1 MMFNNFK
8 FHYSFRGNTD
18 KPLIL
23 FLHGFMGDSH
33 EFNEVLSLLSDQ
45 FCCLAVDLPGHGKTR
60 FLGGDECYTMA
71 NTAHAL
77 ISLLDHLNIEKC
89 FLVGY
94 SMGGRLALYLN
105 LHFQERFS
113 KVVLESASPGLK
125 NQRDQ
130 LERTQRDLELA
141 HKLEISDF
149 SAFLRSW
156 YNQPL
161 FASLKKHPDF
171 ELLLQSRLQNNPL
184 QLAKSLRN
192 LSTGCQPSL
201 WDKLKQNKNPLLL
214 LVGEYDEKFKA
225 INCEMARLCE
235 SAKVNIITNCGHNI
249 HFENVNEFVLNV
261 RRFLLL
267 N

>member
-1 MMFNNFK
+1 MTFGNFE
-8 FHYSFRGNTD
+8 FHYSFRGNVD

-33 EFNEVLSLLSDQ
+33 EFNEVISLLSDQ

-60 FLGGDECYTMA
+60 VMGPEECYTMP

-77 ISLLDHLNIEKC
+77 MNWLDQLGINKC

-94 SMGGRLALYLN
+94 SMGGRLALYLT
-105 LHFQERFS
+105 LHFPQRFY

-125 NQRDQ
+125 SNRDQ
-130 LERTQRDLELA
+130 LERIQGDLELA
-141 HKLEISDF
+141 HKLETSDF
-149 SAFLRSW
+149 LAFLSSW

-161 FASLKKHPDF
+161 FSSLKKHADF
-171 ELLLQSRLQNNPL
+171 ERLIENRLQNNPL
-184 QLAKSLRN
+184 ELAKSLRN

-214 LVGEYDEKFKA
+214 LVGEYDAKFRV
-225 INCEMARLCE
+225 INSEMARLCD
-235 SAKVNIITNCGHNI
+235 SAKLEIASNCGHNI
-249 HFENVNEFVLNV
+249 HFENKKRFVKLAQD
-261 RRFLLL
+261 FLM
-267 N
+267 